1 MEVTPLDTMEEIST
15 HFNEV
20 FSSTKKWLI
29 SFLIASIIVSLFID
43 QIIETW
49 ITSFEYEIS
58 ELTVYSPERW
68 LRMRWGTV
76 MLAGLIISIPYGSY
90 LISKFVNP
98 GLYPFERIII
108 QYLIGFSTLLICTL
122 VPYSWF
128 VISPN
133 IMKEFTDIT
142 AIEQISASYDI
153 SMIYTIVL
161 GLTWSLVISL
171 ITLTS
176 HGISSILVHRDNINS
191 IPIKWRIHMISL
203 FILYLL
209 LSGPLS
215 PLWLPLSIT
224 IIILTELIHVLIPS
238 NNTILIQPGYNTIN
252 TDGSTNRVAVL
263 DCNCEDSCPKLINP
277 PSSVAIIKTESICLN
292 DESNERLIQIINSNN
307 YTKLI
312 VTGCN
317 GKPIPK
323 RTRDHLNSSSIKLV
337 GLSWLDQRG
346 YHPDDNNLAQTR
358 RLMQLNN
365 ECNIKTNFDDLNVIS
380 DPGWGRYIPPGHIS
394 LPQYEEI

>member
-1 MEVTPLDTMEEIST
+1 MDVTPLDTMDDIST
-15 HFNEV
+15 HFNEAI
-20 FSSTKKWLI
+20 SLIKKWLI
-29 SFLIASIIVSLFID
+29 SFLVASIIVSLFID
-43 QIIETW
+43 EIISIW
-49 ITSFEYEIS
+49 ITSFEYQIS

-76 MLAGLIISIPYGSY
+76 MLAGLIISVPYASF
-90 LISKFVNP
+90 LITKFVYP
-98 GLYPFERIII
+98 GLYQFERNVIK
-108 QYLIGFSTLLICTL
+108 YLIGFSTMLICIL
-122 VPYSWF
+122 VPYCWF

-133 IMKEFTDIT
+133 IMKEFTEIT

-161 GLTWSLVISL
+161 GITWSIVVSL

-176 HGISSILVHRDNINS
+176 HGISAILVDRDNLNS

-215 PLWLPLSIT
+215 PLWLPLSI
-224 IIILTELIHVLIPS
+224 IIIMLTELIHVMVPS
-238 NNTILIQPGYNTIN
+238 KNTILIQSGFT
-252 TDGSTNRVAVL
+252 TLKSDGSVNRIVVL
-263 DCNCEDSCPKLINP
+263 DCSCEDSCPELINP
-277 PSSVAIIKTESICLN
+277 PSSLAVIKTESICLN
-292 DESNERLIQIINSNN
+292 DESNERLIQIINSNE

-317 GKPIPK
+317 GIPIPK
-323 RTRDHLNSSSIKLV
+323 KTRDHLSLSSIELV

-346 YHPDDNNLAQTR
+346 YHPEDGNLAQIR
-358 RLMQLNN
+358 RSIQLNK
-365 ECNIKTNFDDLNVIS
+365 ECNIKTNFDDTIVVS

-394 LPQYEEI
+394 LPQYDEI

>member
-337 GLSWLDQRG
+337 GLSW
-346 YHPDDNNLAQTR
+346 
-358 RLMQLNN
+358 
-365 ECNIKTNFDDLNVIS
+365 
-380 DPGWGRYIPPGHIS
+380 
-394 LPQYEEI
+394 

>member
-1 MEVTPLDTMEEIST
+1 MEVTPLDTMDEIST

-43 QIIETW
+43 QIIATW
-49 ITSFEYEIS
+49 ITSFDYEIS

-90 LISKFVNP
+90 LISKFVYP

-108 QYLIGFSTLLICTL
+108 QCLIGFSTVLICTI

-142 AIEQISASYDI
+142 AIEQISASFDI

-224 IIILTELIHVLIPS
+224 IIILTELIHLLIPL
-238 NNTILIQPGYNTIN
+238 NNTILTQPGYNTIN
-252 TDGSTNRVAVL
+252 TDGSINRVAVL
-263 DCNCEDSCPKLINP
+263 DCSCEDSCPKLINP

-292 DESNERLIQIINSNN
+292 DESNERLIQIINSNT

-317 GKPIPK
+317 GKPIPRK
-323 RTRDHLNSSSIKLV
+323 TRDHLDSSSIELV

-346 YHPDDNNLAQTR
+346 YHPDDSKLAQIR
-358 RLMQLNN
+358 RLMQLNS
-365 ECNIKTNFDDLNVIS
+365 ECNIKNNFDDLTVIS